1 MAVGVVLLSAV
12 DPLAGYAAERTIDI
26 KHLGEGQSIVRVDAQ
41 AKYLLLPVEESSPE
55 SKLYMI
61 VDNDVVR
68 TFNVRL
74 AVNKVDYFVPIDL
87 SGYADK
93 HISFNFQLAP
103 ESALCWKEMKLSD
116 QFDSSNREKFRP
128 AYHFSPAWGWM
139 NDPNGMVYK
148 DGEYHLFYQYNPYGS
163 MWGNM
168 HWGHAVSRDLLHWT
182 HRPVAAAPDD
192 TGTVYSGSAFCDAEN
207 ASGLGK
213 NTLLFYYTAAGGS
226 NEWSKQAGNLHT
238 QRLMISRD
246 GGETLTRS
254 DAFLLPH
261 IAGGNRDPKVFYHP
275 ESAAYIMVLYLDG
288 SEFAIFRSPDLLHW
302 TEASRLNANGMW
314 ECPDLFRLPID
325 GADKWVFW
333 SADGYYMLGAFDGFR
348 FTPET
353 PVLMAYATRLPYAAQ
368 TYANVPERVIS
379 VAWLR
384 MKDDTRGFHSMMAI
398 PAELSLRRTPDG
410 IRLAFQPVRE
420 LDAVRDEPLFL
431 PRRSDSAEFPLAD
444 TPCELLFRCKP
455 NQPLTLTLGGT
466 VLTAENARLHIQPV
480 LGQDAADAHL
490 DVNEPIRV
498 ILDRGVIE
506 VFANGGTFWAA
517 LEAEG
522 DLLTKTISIAGA
534 EGLKV
539 YPLH

>member
-1 MAVGVVLLSAV
+1 
-12 DPLAGYAAERTIDI
+12 
-26 KHLGEGQSIVRVDAQ
+26 
-41 AKYLLLPVEESSPE
+41 
-55 SKLYMI
+55 
-61 VDNDVVR
+61 
-68 TFNVRL
+68 
-74 AVNKVDYFVPIDL
+74 
-87 SGYADK
+87 
-93 HISFNFQLAP
+93 
-103 ESALCWKEMKLSD
+103 
-116 QFDSSNREKFRP
+116 
-128 AYHFSPAWGWM
+128 
-139 NDPNGMVYK
+139 
-148 DGEYHLFYQYNPYGS
+148 
-163 MWGNM
+163 
-168 HWGHAVSRDLLHWT
+168 
-182 HRPVAAAPDD
+182 
-192 TGTVYSGSAFCDAEN
+192 
-207 ASGLGK
+207 
-213 NTLLFYYTAAGGS
+213 
-226 NEWSKQAGNLHT
+226 
-238 QRLMISRD
+238 
-246 GGETLTRS
+246 
-254 DAFLLPH
+254 
-261 IAGGNRDPKVFYHP
+261 
-275 ESAAYIMVLYLDG
+275 
-288 SEFAIFRSPDLLHW
+288 
-302 TEASRLNANGMW
+302 MW

-398 PAELSLRRTPDG
+398 PAELFLRRTPDG

-420 LDAVRDEPLFL
+420 LDAVRGEPLFL

-455 NQPLTLTLGGT
+455 NQPLTLTIGGT
-466 VLTAENARLHIQPV
+466 VLTAENSRLHIQPV

>member
-1 MAVGVVLLSAV
+1 
-12 DPLAGYAAERTIDI
+12 
-26 KHLGEGQSIVRVDAQ
+26 
-41 AKYLLLPVEESSPE
+41 
-55 SKLYMI
+55 
-61 VDNDVVR
+61 
-68 TFNVRL
+68 
-74 AVNKVDYFVPIDL
+74 
-87 SGYADK
+87 
-93 HISFNFQLAP
+93 
-103 ESALCWKEMKLSD
+103 
-116 QFDSSNREKFRP
+116 
-128 AYHFSPAWGWM
+128 
-139 NDPNGMVYK
+139 
-148 DGEYHLFYQYNPYGS
+148 
-163 MWGNM
+163 
-168 HWGHAVSRDLLHWT
+168 
-182 HRPVAAAPDD
+182 
-192 TGTVYSGSAFCDAEN
+192 
-207 ASGLGK
+207 
-213 NTLLFYYTAAGGS
+213 
-226 NEWSKQAGNLHT
+226 
-238 QRLMISRD
+238 
-246 GGETLTRS
+246 
-254 DAFLLPH
+254 
-261 IAGGNRDPKVFYHP
+261 
-275 ESAAYIMVLYLDG
+275 
-288 SEFAIFRSPDLLHW
+288 
-302 TEASRLNANGMW
+302 MW

-384 MKDDTRGFHSMMAI
+384 MKDDTHGFHSMMAI
-398 PAELSLRRTPDG
+398 PAELFLRRTPDG

-420 LDAVRDEPLFL
+420 LDAVRGEPLFL

-480 LGQDAADAHL
+480 LGQDAVDAHL

-522 DLLTKTISIAGA
+522 DLLTKAVSIAGS